1 MRSFWLAIAVL
12 AAMTRL
18 AHADTHAKQDN
29 SAARAQIQQVVET
42 FRTAIITKDKSTMGS
57 LFMPSGGSWI
67 KVLGDE
73 VYPREKAKQPSTE
86 KLQPGNYQQFLDFLG
101 TNQHRLEEKFLNVHI
116 DTDGVIAS
124 VYFDY
129 TFVIDDKEHHRGSEA
144 WQLVKTG
151 DGWTINAMCY
161 SVDSVT
167 E

>member
-1 MRSFWLAIAVL
+1 MRTFWLAVVVL

-18 AHADTHAKQDN
+18 AHADTRATQDN
-29 SAARAQIQQVVET
+29 SAARAQIQRVVEV
-42 FRTAIITKDKSTMGS
+42 FRTALSAKDKATMGS
-57 LFMPSGGSWI
+57 LFMPSGGSWM

-73 VYPREKAKQPSTE
+73 LYPREKAKQPSTE

-101 TNQHRLEEKFLNVHI
+101 NNPHRLEEKFLKVHI

-144 WQLVKTG
+144 WQLVKTD
-151 DGWTINAMCY
+151 DGWKINAMCY